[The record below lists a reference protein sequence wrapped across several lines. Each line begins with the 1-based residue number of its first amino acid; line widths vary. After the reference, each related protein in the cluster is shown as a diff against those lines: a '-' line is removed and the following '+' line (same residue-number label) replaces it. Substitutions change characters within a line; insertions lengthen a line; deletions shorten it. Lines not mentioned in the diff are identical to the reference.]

1 MWRQLVQKPVFVL
14 YFVTILDTCPLQ
26 ICIAYAHAVS
36 MQKFRNSS
44 GKLAATVSTSA
55 AILFKVVRGYCRGEP
70 QNIARGGERGG

>member
-14 YFVTILDTCPLQ
+14 YFVKILDTCPLQ

-44 GKLAATVSTSA
+44 GKLVATVSTSA